1 MGRLGGRQG
10 LPHLGGV
17 LVLETLLGP
26 LYMIG
31 QIDDLVDHSLSERKV
46 AEFFNFFLKK
56 KKKQGMPDDKGAHSH
71 TRSFTMDSMK

>member
-10 LPHLGGV
+10 LPHLGGF

-31 QIDDLVDHSLSERKV
+31 QIDDPVDYSLSERKV
-46 AEFFNFFLKK
+46 AEFFFLKK